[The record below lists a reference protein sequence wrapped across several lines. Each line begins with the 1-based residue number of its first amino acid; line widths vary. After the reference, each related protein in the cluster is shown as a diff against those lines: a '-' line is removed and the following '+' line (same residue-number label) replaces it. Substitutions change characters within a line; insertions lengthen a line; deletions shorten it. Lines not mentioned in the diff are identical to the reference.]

1 MAKQPREHIDG
12 AAGSPG
18 YPDGALPAA
27 AARASAGSEMSSH
40 AEAVSEQSFWLSLIS
55 GIILIAAGIGIWL
68 HPEWFIP
75 FVGLAAIVEGARL
88 AWQGLFAQR
97 DDGLDGLRVLLGVL
111 AVVLG
116 VGIWLAPDKA
126 APIVLYLVTGWGV
139 VFGLFLAWLGF
150 RDMGSVPGWGWQ
162 ILVGLALVAFS
173 LAVWA
178 YPQRGGLAIEH
189 IVSVLLI
196 VAGIGRVI
204 GAVQSR
210 STVDSSG

>member
-1 MAKQPREHIDG
+1 
-12 AAGSPG
+12 
-18 YPDGALPAA
+18 
-27 AARASAGSEMSSH
+27 MSSH
-40 AEAVSEQSFWLSLIS
+40 AEAVSEQSFWMSLIS
-55 GIILIAAGIGIWL
+55 GIIMIAAGIGIWL

-75 FVGLAAIVEGARL
+75 FVGLVVIGEGLRL
-88 AWQGLFAQR
+88 AWQGLFAR
-97 DDGLDGLRVLLGVL
+97 RGDGLDGLRVLLGVL

-116 VGIWLAPDKA
+116 VGIWVAPDKA

-173 LAVWA
+173 LAVLA
-178 YPQRGGLAIEH
+178 YPQRGGLVIEH
-189 IVSVLLI
+189 IISALLI
-196 VAGIGRVI
+196 VAGIGRII

-210 STVDSSG
+210 STVGSSG